1 MSKHTRASIGLL
13 AALLVVLAVTH
24 LLQLRRPPAAAPAFS
39 IQDVLAIPDS
49 SEFKRVLGPE
59 PILFPRD
66 HCPHPDYRSEWWYL
80 TGHLRSEKGEEFGF
94 QFTLFRNGMTAR
106 PAGRASAWA
115 VTQVYMA
122 HFALTDVSRRKFH
135 AFEHFSR
142 GEPGLAGAA
151 ADPWHFWL
159 GSWQVVQTGSNPLT
173 LRLEAAEGPVTLD
186 LRLENRKPVVLQGD
200 QGFSRKGAEPGQ
212 ASFYYSLT
220 RLGVSGLIHIDGRGI
235 AVTGQAWMDREWGT
249 TQLAA
254 HLAGWDWFSLQ
265 LDDGREIMYYQ
276 LRQHDGSADTLSRGV
291 VVDADGCTTPLTPV
305 ETSLEVTQ
313 WWTSPAG
320 RRYPGRWRMTLP
332 GAGIQLEIEPVLADQ
347 EWDRSIRYWEGAV
360 RVQGWQNAAALAIH
374 PSGKTAERGPGSG
387 DGIDQPLAGRGY
399 IELTGY

>member
-1 MSKHTRASIGLL
+1 MNKHIRAVIFLL
-13 AALLVVLAVTH
+13 VALLVVLAVIY
-24 LLQLRRPPAAAPAFS
+24 LLKLRRPPAAAPAFS

-66 HCPHPDYRSEWWYL
+66 HGPHPDYRSEWWYL
-80 TGHLRSEKGEEFGF
+80 TGHLRAEEGEEFGF
-94 QFTLFRNGMTAR
+94 QFTLFKNGVTAR
-106 PAGRASAWA
+106 PARRASAWA
-115 VTQVYMA
+115 VDQVYMA

-135 AFEHFSR
+135 SLEHFSR

-159 GSWQVVQTGSNPLT
+159 GSWQVIQTGSNPLT
-173 LRLEAAEGPVTLD
+173 LRLEAAEGQVALD

-200 QGFSRKGAEPGQ
+200 QGFSRKGIGPGQ

-220 RLGVSGLIHIDGRGI
+220 RLAVSGSIHIDGRRL

-291 VVDADGCTTPLTPV
+291 VVDAAGCTIPLASA
-305 ETSLEVTQ
+305 ETTLEVTQ

-332 GAGIQLEIEPVLADQ
+332 GAGIQLDIEPLLADQ
-347 EWDRSIRYWEGAV
+347 EWNRSIRYWEGAV
-360 RVQGWQNAAALAIH
+360 RVQGLQNAAAKIIH
-374 PSGKTAERGPGSG
+374 TPGKTAERGPGSG
-387 DGIDQPLAGRGY
+387 DGINQQLAGRGY
-399 IELTGY
+399 VELTGY